1 MNKGKFRTVFVL
13 IAFVFVSLL
22 VFNSIRDSRETCV
35 TGFYMDTY
43 IECTLYGRNSGEA
56 KVRIENM
63 LDELDR
69 LFDVT
74 NQDSDVSKINAG
86 AGEFVEVS
94 EHTAYVISEA
104 KKIGELSGRALDI
117 TIYPV
122 VKAWGFTTGEN
133 RVPGPQELS
142 ALVKNVD
149 VSRIEVDEAGSRVK
163 IPEGFMI
170 DLGAVA
176 KGYAGDRIKEILEDC
191 GIKRAL
197 INLGGNIVC
206 VGNKFPGRK
215 WQIGIQ
221 SPYEDR
227 DIPGYVQVKDQA
239 VVTSGLYERFFEEN
253 GVKYGHIMDPFT
265 GYPVDNGISSV
276 TTIAKE
282 GLYADALSTAIF
294 VGGEELAEE
303 LLNTMDFEY
312 VIFYGDGEI
321 KTSEGTEYSYITK

>member
-1 MNKGKFRTVFVL
+1 MNKGKSGIVFSLVA
-13 IAFVFVSLL
+13 IAILGVL
-22 VFNSIRDSRETCV
+22 VFCITCNSVETRA

-43 IECTLYGRNSGEA
+43 VECTLYGRNSGEA

-94 EHTAYVISEA
+94 EHTSYVISEA
-104 KKIGELSGRALDI
+104 KKIGELTGRALDI

-142 ALVKNVD
+142 ALVKTVD
-149 VSRIEVDEAGSRVK
+149 VSRIEVDEAGSRVN

-176 KGYAGDRIKEILEDC
+176 KGYAGDMIKEILEEC
-191 GIKRAL
+191 GVNRA
-197 INLGGNIVC
+197 IISLGGNIVC
-206 VGNKFPGRK
+206 VGSKSMGRK

-227 DIPGYVQVKDQA
+227 DIPGYVQVKDKA

-253 GVKYGHIMDPFT
+253 GVKYGHIMNPYT

-276 TTIAKE
+276 TIISKD

-303 LLNTMDFEY
+303 LRKSLNFEY
-312 VIFYGDGEI
+312 VIFCGDGEV
-321 KTSEGTEYSYITK
+321 KTSEDAGYSYIVK

>member
-1 MNKGKFRTVFVL
+1 MNKEKLGRIIFIAVFAV
-13 IAFVFVSLL
+13 L
-22 VFNSIRDSRETCV
+22 VFLWGINIRNSEETHV

-43 IECTLYGRNSGEA
+43 IDCTLFG
-56 KVRIENM
+56 KVPDGLSEEIGSTLEM
-63 LDELDR
+63 LDD
-69 LFDVT
+69 LFNV
-74 NQDSDVSKINAG
+74 NKKDSDVSRINNG

-94 EHTAYVISEA
+94 QHTSYLVSEA
-104 KKIGELSGRALDI
+104 KRIGELSGRALDI

-142 ALVKNVD
+142 ALVKTVD

-176 KGYAGDRIKEILEDC
+176 KGYAGDMIKEILEEC
-191 GIKRAL
+191 GVNRAI

-206 VGNKFPGRK
+206 VGSKSMGRK

-253 GVKYGHIMDPFT
+253 GVKYGHIMNPYT

-276 TTIAKE
+276 TIISKD

-303 LLNTMDFEY
+303 LRKSLNFEY
-312 VIFYGDGEI
+312 VIFCGDGKV
-321 KTSEGTEYSYITK
+321 KTSEDAGYSYIVK